1 MEKNNKTLI
10 NAWASYDWANSV
22 YNLIV
27 TTAIFPI
34 YYMATTKAAFNGEI
48 VDFFGFKVVNSV
60 LSTYA
65 ISLSFLVI
73 VLLAPVLSGI
83 ADYTGTKKRFMQFFS
98 LLGSLSCIGL
108 YFFHGDNVEYGIMCA
123 TFASIGFAG
132 SLVFY
137 NGFLP
142 EVATPDKMDSVS
154 ARGFTF
160 GYIGSV
166 ILLAVCLGL
175 ILGFETFGFAD
186 STAATRFC
194 FLLVGIWWIGFA
206 QIAFYYLKD
215 YPTGHQ
221 VNSAVLGHGI
231 KELKKVYAEIS
242 ERPVMKRFLFS
253 FFFYN
258 MGVYTVMLLAPFFA
272 EKEVGIASSEM
283 IMVVMILQVLA
294 IFGAY
299 FLVMLSGKKG
309 SRVAIASTLVLWM
322 MLCVICYFLTI
333 KEGFYVLAGLLG
345 FGMGGVQSISR
356 STYSRLIPKSTKDT
370 ASYFSFYD
378 VTEKLSVVIGTFSF
392 ALIEQITGSMR
403 NSMLFMSV
411 FFMIGLII
419 LKFAD
424 LDAEMQKVSDEPLD
438 EVQEVSDESLN
449 EEIQEESNQP
459 LEEEV
464 QKEADKPLDKPSDDI
479 LEV

>member
-34 YYMATTKAAFNGEI
+34 YYIATTKAAFNGDV
-48 VDFFGFKVVNSV
+48 VDFFGIKIVNSV

-65 ISLSFLVI
+65 ISFSFLVI
-73 VLLAPVLSGI
+73 VILAPILSGI

-98 LLGSLSCIGL
+98 FLGSMACIGL
-108 YFFHGDNVEYGIMCA
+108 YFFHGENVEYGIMCA
-123 TFASIGFAG
+123 TLASIGFAG
-132 SLVFY
+132 SIVFY

-166 ILLAVCLGL
+166 ILLAVSLAM
-175 ILGFETFGFAD
+175 ILGYETFGFQD
-186 STAATRFC
+186 GTAATRFC
-194 FLLVGIWWIGFA
+194 FLMVGVWWLGFA

-215 YPTGHQ
+215 YPTG
-221 VNSAVLGHGI
+221 NKLSFGVLGNGA

-242 ERPVMKRFLFS
+242 ERPVMKRYLFS
-253 FFFYN
+253 FLFYN

-272 EKEVGIASSEM
+272 EKEVGVTSSEM

-299 FLVMLSGKKG
+299 FLVWLSNKKG
-309 SRVAIASTLVLWM
+309 SRFSIATILVLWM
-322 MLCVICYFLTI
+322 LICVICYFLKI
-333 KEGFYVLAGLLG
+333 KIGFYILAGVLG

-378 VTEKLSVVIGTFSF
+378 VTEKSSVVIGTFSF

-403 NSMLFMSV
+403 NSMLFMTV
-411 FFMIGLII
+411 FFIVGLLI
-419 LKFAD
+419 LRSSD
-424 LDAEMQKVSDEPLD
+424 LDTEMKA
-438 EVQEVSDESLN
+438 
-449 EEIQEESNQP
+449 I
-459 LEEEV
+459 EEEGDTP
-464 QKEADKPLDKPSDDI
+464 EAFDNPWDDI
-479 LEV
+479 IGV